1 MENSCESSE
10 LNLED
15 ADSIKD
21 TYTGEAAFLYS
32 TKINGGVDVASVC
45 EVLVSS
51 RVFSFALSSGGQI
64 FFKSDGRLK
73 SQQLDVEATL
83 TGKGLEVGGVEA
95 FLKSGLEA
103 STVYSFHKALNLL
116 LSDKKLFNSEF
127 GFPAES
133 ARIFMRPIAIKSEG
147 DECHEFIV
155 PYFKIYEGGVISIV
169 FSSVMGFDRL
179 SVSELIDLEV
189 NRSNRNIRSFFCERE
204 LYQACVECQISQVS
218 FRERLAHRKQYEAM
232 INSALRAPEE
242 VEFVDEKLTV
252 YELIGSEKFTI
263 SDMARNLLS
272 VVARAVTTGGV
283 KARINWYGAQY
294 RDESSGE
301 YWQGKPIIYIK
312 SHTRQKF
319 NSVDNWAAHRVLVS
333 SVMARAC
340 LGSGLEHSLLVSNDL
355 RGFNDFNNFYSE
367 SASLL
372 LASADVERQ
381 LEGLESFTFDNLTSD
396 AQVLN
401 EVAHMIQIF
410 YSYMSIDVDSAES
423 ATDVARLELKVLRF
437 EESLRSA
444 HKYGEVANY
453 IEAVRSGGHFATV
466 EKLLRKKIAIVRKA
480 LELDAGISSE
490 SYSRRIVIIFGFI
503 ASAVLSPEL
512 IQPVMEYFKV
522 APQDGSLKKILGIAV
537 SVIAVAGFLIS
548 VNYVFKLKDWVVNLL
563 KVR

>member
-1 MENSCESSE
+1 MEKSCESSE
-10 LNLED
+10 FNLES

-21 TYTGEAAFLYS
+21 TYTGETAFLYS
-32 TKINGGVDVASVC
+32 TKINVGINVENVC

-51 RVFSFALSSGGQI
+51 GVFNFALSSGGQI
-64 FFKSDGRLK
+64 FYKSDGRLK
-73 SQQLDVEATL
+73 SQQLDVESTL
-83 TGKGLEVGGVEA
+83 TGQGLEVGGVEA
-95 FLKSGLEA
+95 FLKSDLGA
-103 STVYSFHKALNLL
+103 SAVYSFHNALNLL

-133 ARIFMRPIAIKSEG
+133 ARIFMRPIAIKSDG
-147 DECHEFIV
+147 DEFHEFIV

-169 FSSVMGFDRL
+169 FSSVVGFDKL
-179 SVSELIDLEV
+179 SIDELINLEV
-189 NRSNRNIRSFFCERE
+189 NRSNRNIKSFFCERE
-204 LYQACVECQISQVS
+204 LYQACVECQISQAS
-218 FRERLAHRKQYEAM
+218 FRERLAHRKHYETM
-232 INSALRAPEE
+232 INSALRAPGE
-242 VEFVDEKLTV
+242 VEFLGEKLTV

-272 VVARAVTTGGV
+272 VVSRAVTTGGV

-312 SHTRQKF
+312 SHTRQKS
-319 NSVDNWAAHRVLVS
+319 NSVDNWAAHRGLVS

-340 LGSGLEHSLLVSNDL
+340 LGSNLEHALLVNNDL

-381 LEGLESFTFDNLTSD
+381 LKGLESFTFDNLTSD
-396 AQVLN
+396 VQVLN

-410 YSYMSIDVDSAES
+410 YSYMSLDVDSAVS

-444 HKYGEVANY
+444 HKYGEVASY
-453 IEAVRSGGHFATV
+453 IEAVRRGVNFATF
-466 EKLLRKKIAIVRKA
+466 EKLLRKKIAIMRKS

-490 SYSRRIVIIFGFI
+490 SYNRRIVIIFGFI

-512 IQPVMEYFKV
+512 IQPVMEYLKM
-522 APQDGSLKKILGIAV
+522 APQDGSLKKILGIALSIV
-537 SVIAVAGFLIS
+537 AVAGFLIS
-548 VNYVFKLKDWVVNLL
+548 VNYVFKLKNWVVNLF